1 MRFINHKKNNIM
13 KKVLLV
19 SVMVFMATFSYA
31 QLGLGIKG
39 AATMSSLSTD
49 LDEVTEAMNPGYQF
63 GAFVRVGDK
72 WHLQPEAYFTLKNG
86 QFDYDITEIDPG
98 DPTNTITK
106 GASYTVDLN
115 TIDVPVLI
123 GYKILDP
130 PLMNIRLQAG
140 PVASIVT
147 SKKIKIEEDGAD
159 IPVPDDAGDL
169 YKDLNWGLQVG
180 AGVDFLMFTVDLR
193 YEMGLS
199 NIYNKPEGGDDQS
212 FKNNVFFLSLGWK
225 IL

>member
-1 MRFINHKKNNIM
+1 M

-19 SVMVFMATFSYA
+19 SAMVFMAAFSYA

-39 AATMSSLSTD
+39 AATMSSISTD
-49 LDEVTEAMNPGYQF
+49 VEEFKEAMNPGYQF

-86 QFDYDITEIDPG
+86 EFDINVDLDPSV
-98 DPTNTITK
+98 DD
-106 GASYTVDLN
+106 ASYTINMSTV
-115 TIDVPVLI
+115 DVPVLI
-123 GYKILDP
+123 GYKLLDP
-130 PLMNIRLQAG
+130 PLMNVRLQAG
-140 PVASIVT
+140 PVVSIVT
-147 SKKIKIEEDGAD
+147 SKEIKINADGAD
-159 IPVPDDAGDL
+159 IPVPDDEADL
-169 YKDLNWGLQVG
+169 YKDLNWGVQFG

-199 NIYNKPEGGDDQS
+199 NIYDTPEGGEDQS
-212 FKNNVFFLSLGWK
+212 FKNNVFFLSVGWK